1 MEQRKPSSRAFELLK
16 GLPLLREL
24 RPQDLDAL
32 AGETLIE
39 NLPAGRVIFY
49 QGDPCE
55 RVYVVSGGRVK
66 IVYHDRD
73 GREVILEMI
82 SPGEMFGGAV
92 LFFPSHPAT
101 AMTMEDSSIASFSAD
116 AYSRYLLN
124 NPPVILNILRML
136 GARHLS
142 MINMQIMA
150 GERVERRMA
159 HILLKLAA
167 RSGRLTPQGTL
178 ITISLSR
185 QDLAEMACTTLETS
199 IRTISRFQKDGLVST
214 QRGGY
219 ILVHDLAQ
227 MEEMA
232 G

>member
-1 MEQRKPSSRAFELLK
+1 MQPGHTQPVLDLLQR
-16 GLPLLREL
+16 LPLLSQL
-24 RPQDLDAL
+24 RAEDLAAL
-32 AGETLIE
+32 ARETRLE
-39 NLPAGRVIFY
+39 RLAVDKVVFY
-49 QGDPCE
+49 QGDSCE
-55 RVYVVSGGRVK
+55 RVYVVAAGRVK

-82 SPGEMFGGAV
+82 APGEMFGGTV

-101 AMTMEDSSIASFSAD
+101 AMTMEESSIASFSAE
-116 AYSRYLLN
+116 AYSRHLLN

-136 GARHLS
+136 GVRHLS

-167 RSGRLTPQGTL
+167 RSGRPTPQGTL
-178 ITISLSR
+178 ITIPLSR

-219 ILVHDLAQ
+219 ILVRDLKDL
-227 MEEMA
+227 EEMS